1 MLRVVKVRLYP
12 DVQQQQSLAQAFGS
26 CRWLWNYFL
35 NLMNQTYQETGKGL
49 SGYEVKKIIP
59 QLKKEHE
66 WLSLTYSQCLQ
77 QVCLNLGVAFNN
89 FFEKRAKYPRF
100 KSKYGKQSIQYPQ
113 NVKVSA
119 SLNLDPERSRRVKIT
134 DNQLILPKIGKVSAI
149 IHREIEGKIKTVTI
163 TKSCSEQYFAAIL
176 FDDGQ
181 EKPES
186 IAEGKAI
193 GIDLGLTH
201 FAITSSG
208 SKFDNPRILNK
219 HDKNLKIKQQQLS
232 RKQKGSSNRNKARKK
247 VARVHRKIT
256 NCREDFLHKLS
267 RRIVNEN
274 QVIVVENLHVK
285 GMMQNHCLAKSIQQV
300 GWEMFCTMLKYKA
313 ENEGKIYQEV
323 DRFFPSSKTC
333 HVCLNQVGSLPLDIR
348 FWTCGKCQARH
359 DRDINAAINLRDEGL
374 RILRLRSVQVLTS
387 GTGDKAMKCGLGGF
401 PHEQLHQ
408 EACRPEV
415 SRSHRG
421 RKKSTTALSVGQE
434 ADTVPSGQC
443 G

>member
-12 DVQQQQSLAQAFGS
+12 NAQQQQSLAQAFGS

-35 NLMNQTYQETGKGL
+35 NLMNQTYKGTGKGL

-89 FFEKRAKYPRF
+89 FFEKRAKYPKF
-100 KSKYGKQSIQYPQ
+100 KSRHGKQSIQYPQ
-113 NVKVSA
+113 NVEVA
-119 SLNLDPERSRRVKIT
+119 

-163 TKSCSEQYFAAIL
+163 TKNCSEQYFAAIL
-176 FDDGQ
+176 FEDGK

-201 FAITSSG
+201 FAITSDG

-219 HDKNLKIKQQQLS
+219 HEKNLKIKQQQLS
-232 RKQKGSSNRNKARKK
+232 RKQKGSNNRNKARKK

-300 GWEMFCTMLKYKA
+300 GWGMFCTMLKYKA
-313 ENEGKIYQEV
+313 ENAGKIYQEV

-333 HVCLNQVGSLPLDIR
+333 HVCLNQVGSLPLDKR
-348 FWTCGKCQARH
+348 FWTCEKCQTKH
-359 DRDINAAINLRDEGL
+359 DRDINAAINLKDEGL
-374 RILRLRSVQVLTS
+374 RILRPRLVLSAVEASVQVFNLSEAEGLTS
-387 GTGDKAMKCGLGGF
+387 GTGDKA
-401 PHEQLHQ
+401 
-408 EACRPEV
+408 CRPEV
-415 SRSHRG
+415 SRSNRG
-421 RKKSTTALSVGQE
+421 RKKSTTVLSVGQE